1 MTRRCPVDAMLRQWA
16 QQRPGRTCVAV
27 DGEAITYAEMDQRAD
42 RVAAGFAALGVR
54 PGDRVAT
61 LAPNRIELLELLF
74 GLARAG
80 AIQVPLNAY
89 LKGAFL
95 RHQLRD
101 CSAQVVIT
109 DASGRA
115 ALDALR
121 SELPELDTVV
131 MLDDD
136 YASVVAAGPPV
147 PDVVRGPDDAMSI
160 LYTSGTTGLP
170 KGCVLSRGYYR
181 RTGRLLGEALEC
193 GDGDVMYSALPLF
206 HAGGQLMMLMS
217 ALYYGIP
224 ACIDSSFSATAF
236 LARAGEVGATL
247 AMGVGAMGAALLATP
262 AGPFDRA
269 HSVRT
274 MLVAPMTPSD
284 QDRFRARFGIEPFT
298 ELYGQTEC
306 IPAALGGPAAAA
318 RDPAGCGLPASD
330 LELAL
335 LDDDECPVAT
345 GAVGEACIRAP
356 RAAHALF
363 DGYWGMPPRPDG
375 AWHHTGDAARLL
387 ASGAL
392 AFVDRKKDS
401 LRRRGENVS
410 SLELEAAIARHPDIE
425 HCAVHAVPSALAEDD
440 IKVCVVLR
448 DGASLP
454 PEPFF
459 AFLQQ
464 QVPYFAVPRYVE
476 IVDQLP
482 RNAVGRVMKHVLRER
497 PLTADVWD
505 FDALGLVVSRSA
517 RR

>member
-1 MTRRCPVDAMLRQWA
+1 M
-16 QQRPGRTCVAV
+16 RTCVAI
-27 DGEAITYAEMDQRAD
+27 DGQAITYAEMDQRAD

-101 CSAQVVIT
+101 SSAQVLIS

-115 ALDALR
+115 ALDSLR
-121 SELPELDTVV
+121 SELPQLETIV
-131 MLDDD
+131 MLDQD
-136 YASVVAAGPPV
+136 YAGVVAAGPPV
-147 PDVVRGPDDAMSI
+147 PDVPRGPDDAMSI

-193 GDGDVMYSALPLF
+193 DDGDVMYSALPLF

-236 LARAGEVGATL
+236 LRRAGEVGATL

-262 AGPFDRA
+262 PGPLDRA
-269 HSVRT
+269 HSLRT

-306 IPAALGGPAAAA
+306 IPAALGGPAAPVH
-318 RDPAGCGLPASD
+318 DPAGGGLPTSD

-335 LDDDECPVAT
+335 LDDDERPVAT
-345 GAVGEACIRAP
+345 GAVGEVCIRAP
-356 RAAHALF
+356 RAAHAMF
-363 DGYWGMPPRPDG
+363 DGYWGTTAPRPDG
-375 AWHHTGDAARLL
+375 AWHHTGDSARLL
-387 ASGAL
+387 ASGAV

-410 SLELEAAIARHPDIE
+410 SIELEAAIACHPDVDE
-425 HCAVHAVPSALAEDD
+425 CAVHAIPSDLAEDD

-448 DGASLP
+448 DGASLL

-476 IVDQLP
+476 IVDALP

-497 PLTADVWD
+497 PLTPDMWD